1 MNPTPD
7 QQRRRRLRQR
17 IEQRSPLLI
26 PGTGDALGA
35 RLIER
40 AGFEAVYVSGYS
52 IEGTHAYPDVG
63 LLGMSEVARR
73 AAEVVSATNL
83 PVLCDAD
90 TGYGGIVQVVR
101 TVREFERAGVAA
113 IQLEDQALPK
123 QCGSMAGK
131 QLVALPEMV
140 AKIRAA
146 VDARVDPDFL
156 IIGRTDSIAT
166 EGIAAAMARLD
177 AYAEAGADLLMALGP
192 YAVDDVRRLAGA
204 ARRPLVYLNSESFT
218 MPMLP
223 PAELHDAGIDI
234 VVFPLSLLLSAT
246 HAMQRTLAQIR
257 RFGTT
262 RPVCADT
269 MVSWAEFNEIA
280 GLPEIRELEG
290 RYTDTRV
297 R

>member
-40 AGFEAVYVSGYS
+40 AGFEAVYVSGYC

-63 LLGMSEVARR
+63 LLGLSEVARR
-73 AAEVVSATNL
+73 AAEVVAATNL

-90 TGYGGIVQVVR
+90 TGYGGIVQVAR

-146 VDARVDPDFL
+146 VDARVDPDLL
-156 IIGRTDSIAT
+156 IIGRTDSVAT

-192 YAVDDVRRLAGA
+192 YAVDDVPRLAAA

-223 PAELHDAGIDI
+223 PAQLHEAGIDI

-246 HAMQRTLAQIR
+246 HAMQRTLEQIR
-257 RFGTT
+257 SCGTT

-269 MVSWAEFNEIA
+269 MVSWAQFNEIA
-280 GLPEIRELEG
+280 GLPAIRELEG
-290 RYTDTRV
+290 RYTDTRA